1 MSKQQMSKNE
11 PVDKTVDL
19 KLGKWREK
27 SIAMEE
33 ERKKEEEERRQQ
45 GKFKCFMQDFTGW
58 VHKEPKT
65 AAGAAI
71 GVLVLVILLVSL
83 ICAVASK
90 VKPEDYITVSYTGAD
105 GYAVAECSVD
115 TEKLYRRLAGKTKD
129 ADKQSRYRSLA
140 ESVSAAVHQM
150 NIANGQKVKIE
161 VLFDK
166 ELAKELG
173 VKIKAKDYT
182 VRAKGIDAGTKIDL
196 FSNVEVTFAGI
207 SPDAYAL
214 VTNKWGD
221 EYLGSLIFTAD
232 MTENIQKGDAVTD

>member
-27 SIAMEE
+27 SIAM
-33 ERKKEEEERRQQ
+33 EEERRQQ

-115 TEKLYRRLAGKTKD
+115 KD
-129 ADKQSRYRSLA
+129 KRCR
-140 ESVSAAVHQM
+140 
-150 NIANGQKVKIE
+150 
-161 VLFDK
+161 
-166 ELAKELG
+166 
-173 VKIKAKDYT
+173 
-182 VRAKGIDAGTKIDL
+182 
-196 FSNVEVTFAGI
+196 
-207 SPDAYAL
+207 
-214 VTNKWGD
+214 
-221 EYLGSLIFTAD
+221 
-232 MTENIQKGDAVTD
+232 

>member
-71 GVLVLVILLVSL
+71 GVLVLVILLDQALGLTGVFLACMIAPASSVPIG
-83 ICAVASK
+83 ICY
-90 VKPEDYITVSYTGAD
+90 VKSGIWRK
-105 GYAVAECSVD
+105 
-115 TEKLYRRLAGKTKD
+115 KLNL
-129 ADKQSRYRSLA
+129 
-140 ESVSAAVHQM
+140 
-150 NIANGQKVKIE
+150 
-161 VLFDK
+161 
-166 ELAKELG
+166 
-173 VKIKAKDYT
+173 
-182 VRAKGIDAGTKIDL
+182 
-196 FSNVEVTFAGI
+196 
-207 SPDAYAL
+207 
-214 VTNKWGD
+214 
-221 EYLGSLIFTAD
+221 
-232 MTENIQKGDAVTD
+232 

>member
-11 PVDKTVDL
+11 PMDKTVDL

-83 ICAVASK
+83 ICAVTSK
-90 VKPEDYITVSYTGAD
+90 VKPEIG
-105 GYAVAECSVD
+105 
-115 TEKLYRRLAGKTKD
+115 
-129 ADKQSRYRSLA
+129 
-140 ESVSAAVHQM
+140 
-150 NIANGQKVKIE
+150 
-161 VLFDK
+161 
-166 ELAKELG
+166 
-173 VKIKAKDYT
+173 
-182 VRAKGIDAGTKIDL
+182 RAH
-196 FSNVEVTFAGI
+196 V
-207 SPDAYAL
+207 
-214 VTNKWGD
+214 
-221 EYLGSLIFTAD
+221 
-232 MTENIQKGDAVTD
+232 

>member
-1 MSKQQMSKNE
+1 M
-11 PVDKTVDL
+11 
-19 KLGKWREK
+19 
-27 SIAMEE
+27 
-33 ERKKEEEERRQQ
+33 
-45 GKFKCFMQDFTGW
+45 
-58 VHKEPKT
+58 
-65 AAGAAI
+65 
-71 GVLVLVILLVSL
+71 
-83 ICAVASK
+83 
-90 VKPEDYITVSYTGAD
+90 
-105 GYAVAECSVD
+105 D

-196 FSNVEVTFAGI
+196 FSNDRSDLCWNQPRMRMHWLPTSGAMSI
-207 SPDAYAL
+207 LAAL
-214 VTNKWGD
+214 
-221 EYLGSLIFTAD
+221 YLRRI
-232 MTENIQKGDAVTD
+232 

>member
-115 TEKLYRRLAGKTKD
+115 NGKALPQACRKD
-129 ADKQSRYRSLA
+129 KRCR
-140 ESVSAAVHQM
+140 
-150 NIANGQKVKIE
+150 
-161 VLFDK
+161 
-166 ELAKELG
+166 
-173 VKIKAKDYT
+173 
-182 VRAKGIDAGTKIDL
+182 
-196 FSNVEVTFAGI
+196 
-207 SPDAYAL
+207 
-214 VTNKWGD
+214 
-221 EYLGSLIFTAD
+221 
-232 MTENIQKGDAVTD
+232 

>member
-71 GVLVLVILLVSL
+71 GVLVLDILERQFLGGQTKPYDNIPFLILDSDNNVIISKFLL
-83 ICAVASK
+83 
-90 VKPEDYITVSYTGAD
+90 
-105 GYAVAECSVD
+105 
-115 TEKLYRRLAGKTKD
+115 
-129 ADKQSRYRSLA
+129 Q
-140 ESVSAAVHQM
+140 
-150 NIANGQKVKIE
+150 
-161 VLFDK
+161 
-166 ELAKELG
+166 
-173 VKIKAKDYT
+173 
-182 VRAKGIDAGTKIDL
+182 
-196 FSNVEVTFAGI
+196 
-207 SPDAYAL
+207 
-214 VTNKWGD
+214 
-221 EYLGSLIFTAD
+221 
-232 MTENIQKGDAVTD
+232 

>member
-90 VKPEDYITVSYTGAD
+90 VELFRILHRSGRICRSRVQR
-105 GYAVAECSVD
+105 GY
-115 TEKLYRRLAGKTKD
+115 GKALPQACRKD
-129 ADKQSRYRSLA
+129 KRCR
-140 ESVSAAVHQM
+140 
-150 NIANGQKVKIE
+150 
-161 VLFDK
+161 
-166 ELAKELG
+166 
-173 VKIKAKDYT
+173 
-182 VRAKGIDAGTKIDL
+182 
-196 FSNVEVTFAGI
+196 
-207 SPDAYAL
+207 
-214 VTNKWGD
+214 
-221 EYLGSLIFTAD
+221 
-232 MTENIQKGDAVTD
+232 